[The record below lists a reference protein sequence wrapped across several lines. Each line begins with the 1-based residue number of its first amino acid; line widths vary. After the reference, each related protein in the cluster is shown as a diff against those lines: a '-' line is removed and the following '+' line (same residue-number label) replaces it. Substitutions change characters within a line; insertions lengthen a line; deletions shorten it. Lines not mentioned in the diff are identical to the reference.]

1 MKNKKQFVGQLN
13 TIIIFFV
20 LFFGVFSFS
29 HAGNP
34 ELIVTWRADNFYPT
48 TYVGKAIPSFGTK
61 IYVAVE
67 AFQDGKLLDISKS
80 VIEWRKNRERVQQ
93 GVGQKETIVVFSEN
107 DATNFISV
115 SVEWNGGT
123 IEKSI
128 TIPVAKPKLIL
139 ELPYVNGVVPK
150 NTDIAIT
157 ATPYFFNAKSF
168 SDLSFSWQIGALKRG
183 TGSDNK
189 IIINT
194 GNPSVATDRIVTI
207 NGYVQNRRS
216 LLEIIKTQ
224 TKMIIGE

>member
-1 MKNKKQFVGQLN
+1 MRNKKQFIKQLN
-13 TIIIFFV
+13 TTIVFFV
-20 LFFGVFSFS
+20 LFFGVFSSS

-34 ELIVTWRADNFYPT
+34 ELIVTWKADNFYPT
-48 TYVGKAIPSFGTK
+48 TYTGKAIPSFGTK

-80 VIEWRKNRERVQQ
+80 VIEWRKNRERIQQ
-93 GVGQKETIVVFSEN
+93 GMGQKETVVVFSEN
-107 DATNFISV
+107 DEINFVSV
-115 SVEWNGGT
+115 SVKWNGGS
-123 IEKSI
+123 IEKNI

-139 ELPYVNGVVPK
+139 ELPYANSTVQK
-150 NTDIAIT
+150 NTDISIT

-194 GNPSVATDRIVTI
+194 GNPSIASERIVTI

-224 TKMIIGE
+224 TKMIVGE

>member
-13 TIIIFFV
+13 TTIIFFV
-20 LFFGVFSFS
+20 LFFGFFSS
-29 HAGNP
+29 SYAGNP

-48 TYVGKAIPSFGTK
+48 TYVGKAIPSSGTK
-61 IYVAVE
+61 IYVAIE

-80 VIEWRKNRERVQQ
+80 VIEWRKNRERIQQ
-93 GVGQKETIVVFSEN
+93 GMGQKETIVVFNEN
-107 DATNFISV
+107 DETNFVSV
-115 SVEWNGGT
+115 SVGWNGGSL
-123 IEKSI
+123 EKSI
-128 TIPVAKPKLIL
+128 TIPVAKPRLIL

-157 ATPYFFNAKSF
+157 AMPYFFNAKSF

-194 GNPSVATDRIVTI
+194 GNPSVAIDRIVTI
-207 NGYVQNRRS
+207 NGYIQNRRS
-216 LLEIIKTQ
+216 LLEITRTQ